1 MDKDLCQKIREWV
14 DAHEEAV
21 ISDVRRLVSI
31 GSVAELDSSVPPY
44 GQACRDVME
53 EYCKIA
59 VEHGYCWTSYDDR
72 VIRVDTGE
80 GDGQPDIGIW
90 NHLDVVPAGHDWKYE
105 PYGLTVDG
113 GCMIGRGVKDN
124 KGPAV
129 AAIYAVRCLQELGV
143 ELKHKIS
150 FYAGL
155 EEEKGMTDIHWL
167 TDHQVELP
175 KMNIVLDSRYPV
187 CHGEKGILGITVAN
201 KNALSGNILEIQ
213 GGESENSVAG
223 RARMVVKAAWPVQAP
238 AGLPDW
244 LSISWEAGK
253 LTIETKGLSKH
264 AAHAEGSENAIH
276 RLFCAVSGREPS
288 CKALRDLLG
297 GSLDKDT
304 LKLFEACADISAGIY
319 GDGLGIAAEDGISGR
334 LTAVAS
340 LVALRDHICSLTFNI
355 RYPITMKEH
364 SGLVEKIGA
373 TAAGLDMEVAS
384 CSGKAPGYFPAE
396 HPMIESLMNTYN
408 EFLGRDEKPFT
419 MAGGTYA
426 RLLPNAFGYG
436 FRLVPETAYPEGLIP
451 EGHGGSHSADE
462 AVPVELYKQQLT
474 LFILSLA
481 EGQKVELS

>member
-1 MDKDLCQKIREWV
+1 MDNDLCQKIREWV
-14 DAHEEAV
+14 DSHEESV
-21 ISDVRRLVSI
+21 ISDIRRLVSI

-59 VEHGYCWTSYDDR
+59 GEHGYRCTSYDDR

-80 GDGQPDIGIW
+80 GDGRPDIGIW

-223 RARMVVKAAWPVQAP
+223 RARMVVKAAWPVQTP
-238 AGLPDW
+238 GGLPDW

-264 AAHAEGSENAIH
+264 AAHAEGSENAIY
-276 RLFCAVSGREPS
+276 RLFCAVSGKEPS

-297 GSLDKDT
+297 GVLDNAT
-304 LKLFEACADISAGIY
+304 LKLFETYADLSAGIY
-319 GDGLGIAAEDGISGR
+319 GDGLGIAAEDEISGR

-340 LVALRDHICSLTFNI
+340 LVRDHICSLTFNI

-373 TAAGLDMEVAS
+373 TAADLDMEVAS
-384 CSGKAPGYFPAE
+384 YSGKAPGYFPAE
-396 HPMIESLMNTYN
+396 HPMIRCLMDTYN

>member
-1 MDKDLCQKIREWV
+1 MDNDLCQKIREWV
-14 DAHEEAV
+14 DSHEESV
-21 ISDVRRLVSI
+21 ISDIRRLVSI

-59 VEHGYCWTSYDDR
+59 GEHGYRCTSYDDR

-80 GDGQPDIGIW
+80 GDGRPDIGIW

-223 RARMVVKAAWPVQAP
+223 RARMVVKAAWPVQTP
-238 AGLPDW
+238 GGLPDW

-264 AAHAEGSENAIH
+264 AAHAEGSENAIY
-276 RLFCAVSGREPS
+276 RLFCAVSGKEPS

-297 GSLDKDT
+297 GVLDKAT
-304 LKLFEACADISAGIY
+304 LKLFETYADLSAGIY
-319 GDGLGIAAEDGISGR
+319 GDGLGIAAEDKISGR

-373 TAAGLDMEVAS
+373 TAADLDMEVAS
-384 CSGKAPGYFPAE
+384 YSGKAPGYFPAE
-396 HPMIESLMNTYN
+396 HPMIRCLMDTYN

>member
-1 MDKDLCQKIREWV
+1 
-14 DAHEEAV
+14 
-21 ISDVRRLVSI
+21 
-31 GSVAELDSSVPPY
+31 
-44 GQACRDVME
+44 
-53 EYCKIA
+53 
-59 VEHGYCWTSYDDR
+59 
-72 VIRVDTGE
+72 
-80 GDGQPDIGIW
+80 
-90 NHLDVVPAGHDWKYE
+90 
-105 PYGLTVDG
+105 
-113 GCMIGRGVKDN
+113 
-124 KGPAV
+124 
-129 AAIYAVRCLQELGV
+129 
-143 ELKHKIS
+143 
-150 FYAGL
+150 
-155 EEEKGMTDIHWL
+155 MTDIHWL

-223 RARMVVKAAWPVQAP
+223 RARMVVKAAWPVQTP
-238 AGLPDW
+238 GGLPDW

-264 AAHAEGSENAIH
+264 AAHAEGSENAIY
-276 RLFCAVSGREPS
+276 RLFCAVSGKEPS

-297 GSLDKDT
+297 GVLDKAT
-304 LKLFEACADISAGIY
+304 LKLFETYADLSAGIY
-319 GDGLGIAAEDGISGR
+319 GDGLGIAAEDKISGR

-373 TAAGLDMEVAS
+373 TAADLDMEVAS
-384 CSGKAPGYFPAE
+384 YSGKAPGYFPAE
-396 HPMIESLMNTYN
+396 HPMIRCLMDTYN

>member
-1 MDKDLCQKIREWV
+1 MDNDLCQKIREWV
-14 DAHEEAV
+14 DSHEESV
-21 ISDVRRLVSI
+21 ISDIRRLVSI

-59 VEHGYCWTSYDDR
+59 GEHGYRCTSYDDR

-80 GDGQPDIGIW
+80 GGGRPDIGIW

-223 RARMVVKAAWPVQAP
+223 APVWWSRP
-238 AGLPDW
+238 PGRYRLPVDCRT
-244 LSISWEAGK
+244 GCPYP
-253 LTIETKGLSKH
+253 G
-264 AAHAEGSENAIH
+264 
-276 RLFCAVSGREPS
+276 RPVS
-288 CKALRDLLG
+288 
-297 GSLDKDT
+297 
-304 LKLFEACADISAGIY
+304 
-319 GDGLGIAAEDGISGR
+319 
-334 LTAVAS
+334 
-340 LVALRDHICSLTFNI
+340 
-355 RYPITMKEH
+355 
-364 SGLVEKIGA
+364 
-373 TAAGLDMEVAS
+373 
-384 CSGKAPGYFPAE
+384 
-396 HPMIESLMNTYN
+396 
-408 EFLGRDEKPFT
+408 
-419 MAGGTYA
+419 
-426 RLLPNAFGYG
+426 
-436 FRLVPETAYPEGLIP
+436 
-451 EGHGGSHSADE
+451 
-462 AVPVELYKQQLT
+462 
-474 LFILSLA
+474 
-481 EGQKVELS
+481 